1 MALNL
6 PTIGF
11 RLNNAEAGGMPDL
24 QDAMQ
29 KGFKSAYMPG
39 QLAENLLQTQI
50 ANRLESAK
58 VPYADRMAKANL
70 EHMLAQ
76 TGHLGAQTNSL
87 NIGNRTLGQRYQE
100 QLTAAQLANMSK
112 RELEKLYKKQP
123 ALRLPNLPPEMRGIA
138 ALEAFPDLLGNNSS
152 PASNQVYPSQNMSIY
167 EPYQLFNP
175 SIGTPNKS
183 NMSFIGQ
190 PIQGQG
196 NQQPN
201 DRQLIKN
208 ALIRKLQG
216 LKQQAELTPSGDLR
230 NQEYLLKI
238 EKEEPEGKNSQRYID
253 AKTAFETEKRRKQIA
268 AERAEKLTNT
278 QDTRDLST
286 MGKQHREGQIII
298 KEGKNPATGEP
309 LTPEEQKEW
318 GSHYDA
324 KNGNLKPGYE
334 YIYDKDTGEKIGDKS
349 EPSENEKKEIRG
361 RLSFNYLQPIVTDG
375 LNEYSG
381 KGSWTKYAYDAAHY
395 KTNEASRN
403 RIDKFLRAKNLL
415 FATTVKDDAA
425 LGGANTNQV
434 YNRMLKSLDSSDIKP
449 IMESIA
455 QKHLLPSEAFKK
467 ASVQQNLHISKASDY
482 SINNI
487 PARIMHYYDP
497 AKQRSK
503 EAEEAMKVR
512 TKAEPP
518 PAGRVWGYWKDP
530 VTNEVTKL
538 PIPKKDVAQFIED
551 GGSLNG

>member
-70 EHMLAQ
+70 AHMLAQ

-87 NIGNRTLGQRYQE
+87 NIGNRTLGQRNQE
-100 QLTAAQLANMSK
+100 ELISAQLANMSK
-112 RELEKLYKKQP
+112 RELEKLYAKQP

-138 ALEAFPDLLGNNSS
+138 ALEAFPDLLANNSS
-152 PASNQVYPSQNMSIY
+152 KASNQEYPSQNMSNYGANESYI
-167 EPYQLFNP
+167 P
-175 SIGTPNKS
+175 SIGQRS
-183 NMSFIGQ
+183 
-190 PIQGQG
+190 QGQG
-196 NQQPN
+196 NQQP
-201 DRQLIKN
+201 DYRQLIKN
-208 ALIRKLQG
+208 AFIRKLQG
-216 LKQQAELTPSGDLR
+216 VKQQNALTPTGDLR
-230 NQEYLLKI
+230 NQQVLNTIKDQYGANSPEFI
-238 EKEEPEGKNSQRYID
+238 EANRIVNEEKARKES
-253 AKTAFETEKRRKQIA
+253 T
-268 AERAEKLTNT
+268 AERNRELTKG
-278 QDTRDLST
+278 QAKRDLTT
-286 MGKQHREGQIII
+286 MGKQHLEGQMIV

-334 YIYDKDTGEKIGDKS
+334 YIYDKKTGEKIGDQG
-349 EPSENEKKEIRG
+349 EPSESEKKEIRG

-375 LNEYSG
+375 LNEYAG
-381 KGSWTKYAYDAAHY
+381 KGSWSKYSYDASHY
-395 KTNEASRN
+395 DTNEASRN

-434 YNRMLKSLDSSDIKP
+434 YNRMIKSLDANDLPK
-449 IMESIA
+449 IMQNIA
-455 QKHLLPSEAFKK
+455 EGNLLPSEAFKK

-482 SINNI
+482 SLNNV
-487 PARIMHYYDP
+487 PARIMHYYEP

-503 EAEEAMKVR
+503 EAEEAMKAR

-538 PIPKKDVAQFIED
+538 PIPKKDVAQFVED